1 MFTIMAVLFG
11 LLGIGH
17 LFVAIVFKRLCYFFW
32 AALFLVMSFFAI
44 WSYANPELCRAFV
57 SPIMIWIDSH

>member
-11 LLGIGH
+11 LLGIG
-17 LFVAIVFKRLCYFFW
+17 LLIVAIISKRPGYFFMS
-32 AALFLVMSFFAI
+32 ALFLVMSIFAI
-44 WSYANPELCRAFV
+44 WSYVNPETCRAFV